1 MNVKGIEATALSI
14 RSLSMDAIQKANS
27 GHPGTPMGAAEVA
40 AVLYGEVMKHNPL
53 DSKWVD
59 RDRFVLSAGHGSMLL
74 YSILHIAGYK
84 VSMDDIKSFRQ
95 VGSKCPGHPEYGIT
109 DGVEA
114 TSGPL
119 GQGIAL
125 CFLNNPIDMHAP
137 DNRKVYV
144 MFILLSATTQ
154 FHLEVLSELAVLFRN
169 TEFRSLLETKPTE
182 KDLLIAIKQA
192 GF

>member
-1 MNVKGIEATALSI
+1 MLMNADLCGLIHRGGVFNIEASTAEEAYKIVCNKMHLPVG
-14 RSLSMDAIQKANS
+14 MDKDIICDELILREN
-27 GHPGTPMGAAEVA
+27 
-40 AVLYGEVMKHNPL
+40 
-53 DSKWVD
+53 
-59 RDRFVLSAGHGSMLL
+59 VLSTAVGNGIAIPHPRRP
-74 YSILHIAGYK
+74 ILHA
-84 VSMDDIKSFRQ
+84 VSDQR
-95 VGSKCPGHPEYGIT
+95 
-109 DGVEA
+109 
-114 TSGPL
+114 
-119 GQGIAL
+119 IAL
-125 CFLNNPIDMHAP
+125 CFFNNPIDMHAP